1 MTITMTG
8 KTIGENIKLARL
20 QAGISRAKLA
30 EELCVSE
37 VMVYKYETDSANV
50 HPRKLKKIAEIGRAS
65 CRERV

>member
-37 VMVYKYETDSANV
+37 VK
-50 HPRKLKKIAEIGRAS
+50 IGRAS